1 MAIDH
6 CRLRLFYG
14 VMSFILGALFV
25 SALSIPQKVLLGASL
40 TALKG
45 YIFQVLI
52 GGVSGIVIGIFFA
65 RRNLYVMNLRKLLLI
80 SNEINAT
87 TDLKTL
93 YRNIVNA
100 SKELLDLDFSTL
112 MILSDDKKQL
122 VIQDTVGFPESM
134 IGTFS
139 LTEGQG
145 LSTYVV
151 KNRRPAIVADF
162 KTEIRFEVPKVVF
175 EKSITS
181 AICVPMMIEDEL
193 FGILIGHT
201 LRKRLFSKDAISLYH
216 NFANQAA
223 VAVRHSINLEAV
235 NESEKKYRS
244 LFEDSRDAIY
254 MTSVYGKFLDVNPA
268 TLALFGY
275 TREEM
280 IGMEVLNIY
289 YDPSD
294 RQKFQFAI
302 AVNGYVKDYE
312 VRFLKKDGTVMD
324 CLLTSTIQYDREDN
338 ITGYK
343 GVIRDDTERRRHEK
357 EIILLQSI
365 TLAVSETYDIRSA
378 LEVTIRKVCEATGW
392 VLGEAWILCPDR
404 RHLEWSAVWC
414 KDYDNEKLVRFIEE
428 SKGFTF
434 VSGEGL
440 PGRVW
445 SSKKSLWLSD
455 VTINGNFPRAPYAL
469 EAGLKAAIGVPIM
482 AGDNV
487 VATLNFF
494 VCEVR
499 DEDERLLGLIS
510 SVADQ
515 LGSVLERKMA
525 EDALRGSE
533 ERFRQMAENISEV
546 FWVASPDME
555 RFEYISPAY
564 EDIYGSPCNE
574 LYEHPD
580 KWLETVYPPDSDS
593 AVKAFSP
600 LRLNSGSIDV
610 EYRITRPDGSIR
622 WIRSRGFPVRDRT
635 GSIHRIVGI
644 SGDITEQKK
653 LEEQLR
659 HAVKMEAVGQLA
671 GGIAH
676 DFNNILTAII
686 GYASVMGMR
695 LTAGDP
701 LKVYIDR
708 ILSASE
714 RAAALTQGLLA
725 FSRKQIISPKQI
737 DLNNI
742 IGIVERLL
750 QRVIGEDIEFKSV
763 LTDKELVIVA
773 DVGQIEQVLMNLA
786 TNARDA
792 MPDGGQLT
800 VKTGLIELDSEF
812 IKTHGYGGQGMYALL
827 SVSDTGAG
835 MDEATREKIF
845 EPFFTTKEVGKGTGL
860 GMSIVYGVV
869 KQHNGFINVYSEPG
883 KGTTF
888 RIYLPLY
895 IPGADPDVVGSAMS
909 RVAEEECEKPVQGG
923 TETVLM
929 GEDDPNV
936 RSVVKEV
943 LERYGYK
950 VIEAVDG
957 DDAIAKFFEHEHME
971 DVRLLLLDVVM
982 PKKNGKEVYE
992 EIKKFVPC
1000 IKVLFTSGYTANVI
1014 HKKGVLDEGLIFISK
1029 PVAPNE
1035 LLRKVREVLDS

>member
-1 MAIDH
+1 MAVNH
-6 CRLRLFYG
+6 RRLRLFYG
-14 VMSFILGALFV
+14 VLSFVLGALFV

-40 TALKG
+40 TAIEG
-45 YIFQVLI
+45 YIFPIII
-52 GGVSGIVIGIFFA
+52 GGLCGLAISISI
-65 RRNLYVMNLRKLLLI
+65 RRIDLYAEKLEKMLRI
-80 SNEINAT
+80 STEINAT
-87 TDLKTL
+87 ADLRKL
-93 YRNIVNA
+93 YRSIVNT
-100 SKELLDLDFSTL
+100 SRELLDLDFSTL
-112 MILSDDKKQL
+112 MMLSDDKKQL
-122 VIQDTVGFPESM
+122 IIRDTVGFPESM

-151 KNRRPAIVADF
+151 KNRRPSIVADF

-175 EKSITS
+175 EKNITS
-181 AICVPMMIEDEL
+181 AICVPMMIEDGI
-193 FGILIGHT
+193 FGVLIGHT
-201 LRKRLFSKDAISLYH
+201 INKRSFRSEDISLYH
-216 NFANQAA
+216 NLSNQAA

-289 YDPSD
+289 ADPSD

-302 AVNGYVKDYE
+302 AANGYVRDYE

-324 CLLTSTIQYDREDN
+324 CLLTSTLQYDREGN

-343 GVIRDDTERRRHEK
+343 GVIRDDTERRRRER
-357 EIILLQSI
+357 EISLLQSI

-392 VLGEAWILCPDR
+392 ILGEAWILCPEY

-414 KDYDNEKLVRFIEE
+414 RDHDNEKLVRFIEQSRE
-428 SKGFTF
+428 YTF
-434 VSGEGL
+434 SPGIGL

-445 SSKKSLWLSD
+445 STRKPLWISD
-455 VTINGNFPRAPYAL
+455 VTINGNFPRAPYIIDS
-469 EAGLKAAIGVPIM
+469 GLKTAMGVPIM
-482 AGDNV
+482 AGNKV
-487 VATLNFF
+487 VAVMDFF
-494 VCEVR
+494 VYQVR
-499 DEDERLLGLIS
+499 DEDEKLLALIS

-525 EDALRGSE
+525 EDVLRGSE

-564 EDIYGSPCNE
+564 EDIYGCPCSE

-593 AVKAFSP
+593 AIKAFSP
-600 LRLNSGSIDV
+600 SRLNSGSVDL

-686 GYASVMGMR
+686 GYASVLGMR

-701 LKVYIDR
+701 LKVYIDQ

-725 FSRKQIISPKQI
+725 FSRKQIISAKQI

-742 IGIVERLL
+742 IGTVERLL

-763 LTDKELVIVA
+763 LTDRELVIVA
-773 DVGQIEQVLMNLA
+773 DIGQIEQVLMNLA

-800 VKTGLIELDSEF
+800 IETELIELDNEF

-895 IPGADPDVVGSAMS
+895 IPNADPDVVGSAMS
-909 RVAEEECEKPVQGG
+909 RVAEEECEKPVHGG
-923 TETVLM
+923 TETILM

-936 RSVVKEV
+936 RGLMKEV

>member
-1 MAIDH
+1 MAVKQ
-6 CRLRLFYG
+6 RRRWLFYRAL
-14 VMSFILGALFV
+14 SFFVGSVFV
-25 SALSIPQKVLLGASL
+25 SLMSIPQKVLLGASL
-40 TALKG
+40 TAIEG
-45 YIFQVLI
+45 YIFPVLI
-52 GGVSGIVIGIFFA
+52 GGTSGIIIGIFFF
-65 RRNLYVMNLRKLLLI
+65 RQNRYVMNLRRLLLV
-80 SNEINAT
+80 SNGINAT

-100 SKELLDLDFSTL
+100 ARELLDLDFSTL
-112 MILSDDKKQL
+112 MILSDDKRHL
-122 VIQDTVGFPESM
+122 VIQDTVGFPEAM

-139 LTEGQG
+139 LAEGQG
-145 LSTYVV
+145 LSTYVI

-162 KTEIRFEVPKVVF
+162 NTEIRFEVPKVVF
-175 EKSITS
+175 EKNITS

-193 FGILIGHT
+193 FGVLIGHT
-201 LRKRLFSKDAISLYH
+201 LKKRSFSREESSLYQ
-216 NFANQAA
+216 NISNQAA
-223 VAVRHSINLEAV
+223 MAIRYSLNLESIE
-235 NESEKKYRS
+235 ESERKYRS

-254 MTSVYGKFLDVNPA
+254 VTSVDGRLADANPA
-268 TLALFGY
+268 MLRLFGY
-275 TREEM
+275 TEEDM
-280 IGMEVLNIY
+280 KALDAHEIY
-289 YDPSD
+289 ADPSD
-294 RQKFQFAI
+294 RQKFQLAI
-302 AVNGYVKDYE
+302 TANGYVRDYE
-312 VRFLKKDGTVMD
+312 VRFLKKDGSVMD
-324 CLLTSTIQYDREDN
+324 CLLTSTLQYDREGN
-338 ITGYK
+338 ITGYQ
-343 GVIRDDTERRRHEK
+343 GIVRDDTERRRHEK
-357 EIILLQSI
+357 EISLLQSI

-392 VLGEAWILCPDR
+392 VLGEAWILCKDCG
-404 RHLEWSAVWC
+404 HLEWSTSWC
-414 KDYDNEKLVRFIEE
+414 MDKENEKLNGFIDK

-445 SSKKSLWLSD
+445 SSMKSQWLRD
-455 VTINGNFPRAPYAL
+455 VTIDSNFPRAGYANDC
-469 EAGLKAAIGVPIM
+469 GLKAAMGVPIM

-487 VATLNFF
+487 VAVIDFF
-494 VCEVR
+494 AYMAH
-499 DEDERLLGLIS
+499 DEDERLLALVS

-525 EDALRGSE
+525 EDTLRLSE
-533 ERFRQMAENISEV
+533 ERFREMAENISEV
-546 FWVASPDME
+546 FWVSSPDM
-555 RFEYISPAY
+555 RSFEYISPAY
-564 EDIYGSPCNE
+564 EDIYGSPSDE
-574 LYEHPD
+574 LYRHPD
-580 KWLETVYPPDSDS
+580 RWLETIYPPDSD
-593 AVKAFSP
+593 AAIKAFSP
-600 LRLNSGSIDV
+600 LSINSGSVDV
-610 EYRITRPDGSIR
+610 EYRIARPDGSVR
-622 WIRSRGFPVRDRT
+622 WIRSRGFPVRDKT
-635 GSIHRIVGI
+635 GKIYRIVGI
-644 SGDITEQKK
+644 LGDITEQKK

-701 LKVYIDR
+701 IKVYVDQ

-742 IGIVERLL
+742 IRTVERLL

-763 LTDKELVIVA
+763 LTGKELVIKA
-773 DVGQIEQVLMNLA
+773 DAGQMEQVLMNLA

-800 VKTGLIELDSEF
+800 IETEFVELDNEF
-812 IKTHGYGGQGMYALL
+812 IKAHGYGEQGTYALL

-835 MDEATREKIF
+835 MDEATRDKIF

-860 GMSIVYGVV
+860 GMSIVYGIV
-869 KQHNGFINVYSEPG
+869 KQHDGFINVYSEPG

-895 IPGADPDVVGSAMS
+895 TPDADSG
-909 RVAEEECEKPVQGG
+909 VAGPERNRAEKECEKPVQGG
-923 TETVLM
+923 TETILL

-936 RSVVKEV
+936 RGLIKEV

-957 DDAIAKFFEHEHME
+957 DDAIEKFFEHME
-971 DVRLLLLDVVM
+971 DIRLLLLDVVM

-1000 IKVLFTSGYTANVI
+1000 IKALFASGYTANVI

-1035 LLRKVREVLDS
+1035 LLRKVREVLDRA